1 MEQKRFVIVLPPD
14 ELEPPEVGFNDEV
27 TIQIVEDSVE
37 ESPLTRLYIIRYQ
50 PPLRYLFDFGGFPAL
65 ISIICAIYKYDDYT
79 VLPVDLFNFITFM
92 VCSYK
97 FREKHTTIERP
108 RNVYYST
115 ESATLVISVGYI
127 QLLLSGVCL
136 LQSKFIT
143 MSISFY
149 QYVLIQM
156 LLLSQLVEEI
166 DIQV

>member
-50 PPLRYLFDFGGFPAL
+50 PPLRHLFDFGGFPAL

-79 VLPVDLFNFITFM
+79 MLPVDLFNFITFM

-97 FREKHTTIERP
+97 FRQKHTTIERP
-108 RNVYYST
+108 REVYHTGST
-115 ESATLVISVGYI
+115 TLVISIGYI
-127 QLLLSGVCL
+127 QLLISGVCL
-136 LQSKFIT
+136 LQSIFIT

-149 QYVLIQM
+149 QYVIIQM

>member
-37 ESPLTRLYIIRYQ
+37 ESPLTELYIIRYQ
-50 PPLRYLFDFGGFPAL
+50 PPLRFLFDLGGLPAL
-65 ISIICAIYKYDDYT
+65 VSISCAMFKYDDYT

-92 VCSYK
+92 VCSYNI
-97 FREKHTTIERP
+97 RQKHTISERP
-108 RNVYYST
+108 REVYNTASGILVST
-115 ESATLVISVGYI
+115 GYI
-127 QLLLSGVCL
+127 QLLVSGVCL
-136 LQSKFIT
+136 TQSKFIT

-156 LLLSQLVEEI
+156 LLLSRLVEEI
-166 DIQV
+166 NIQV